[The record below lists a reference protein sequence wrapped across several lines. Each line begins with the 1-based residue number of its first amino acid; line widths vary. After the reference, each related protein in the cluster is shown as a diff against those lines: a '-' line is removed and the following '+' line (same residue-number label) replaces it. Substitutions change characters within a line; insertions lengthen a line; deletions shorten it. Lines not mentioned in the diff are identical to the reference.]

1 MRHQE
6 TMARG
11 PRFSGGASSR
21 QLTVLAAAATLVAIL
36 PLALYVAFSGPQAR
50 MKPVRIIAKV
60 VGAPVDALPTAI
72 VDERPRLAIVRVEAR
87 HIRSGG
93 IRPGDEFDTLVT
105 VRNHGVREQKIR
117 VDVLREPGE
126 ILPFRSEVRTV
137 PPGKDRVFTL
147 RMTAS
152 ARYIIGRHY
161 LRRVY
166 LVKPKGFG
174 VAAFDDA
181 TPFDNER
188 LLRVPVGLY
197 VDLEITEVRPGRF
210 RMDFRKGRYRPSR
223 QDYEITITNRGT
235 ARYERGARYDIS
247 LHTEQNPRSLT
258 HWSREI
264 DKAIEPGERITIN
277 GSFDNLWK
285 QPPWVQEQKKGLFE
299 GAALPGFPMRL
310 IAILRMPIDLDPAR
324 RNNQLDTR
332 FLIGVEPIR
341 REKSLMLFDPM
352 AVRSGRLGFTDQ

>member
-1 MRHQE
+1 MG
-6 TMARG
+6 MASG
-11 PRFSGGASSR
+11 PRFSGGASHR
-21 QLTVLAAAATLVAIL
+21 QLTVLAAAATLVALL
-36 PLALYVAFSGPQAR
+36 PLALYVALSGPQAR

-60 VGAPVDALPTAI
+60 VGAPVDALPVPV
-72 VDERPRLAIVRVEAR
+72 VDERPRLSIVRVEPK
-87 HIRSGG
+87 HIRAGG
-93 IRPGDEFDTLVT
+93 LRPGDQFDALVT
-105 VRNHGVREQKIR
+105 VRNHGVHEQGIR
-117 VDVLREPGE
+117 VDVLRAAGE
-126 ILPFRSEVRTV
+126 ILPFRTKVKTV
-137 PPGKDRVFTL
+137 PPGKDRVFKL

-166 LVKPKGFG
+166 LVRPRGFG

-181 TPFDNER
+181 TPLDNER
-188 LLRVPVGLY
+188 VLRVPVGLY

-223 QDYEITITNRGT
+223 QAYEIIITNRGT
-235 ARYERGARYDIS
+235 ARYERGARFDIS
-247 LHTEQNPRSLT
+247 LHTEENPRSLT
-258 HWSREI
+258 RWSREI
-264 DKAIEPGERITIN
+264 EKAIDPGERITIN

-285 QPPWVQEQKKGLFE
+285 HPPWIQEHKKGPFE
-299 GAALPGFPMRL
+299 GTALPGFPMRL

-324 RNNQLDTR
+324 RNNELDTR

-352 AVRSGRLGFTDQ
+352 AVRSGRLGFSDQ